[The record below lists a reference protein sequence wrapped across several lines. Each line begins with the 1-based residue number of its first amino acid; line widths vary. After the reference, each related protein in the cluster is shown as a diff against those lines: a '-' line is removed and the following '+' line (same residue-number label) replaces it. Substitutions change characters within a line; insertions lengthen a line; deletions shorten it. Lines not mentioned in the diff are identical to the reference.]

1 VILKSYI
8 VEKNMEILKNFQ
20 AVLIYGENIGIKD
33 SIKESTKSQNKDSEI
48 IIYFEGELLK
58 NKGILYKNVINDSLF
73 NKKKLIFLQDASDKI
88 YDEIAEC
95 FEKQSKDTK
104 IYIFSEKLERKSKLR
119 NLFEKSKNL
128 AIFPCYQD
136 NERTLIAYVNE
147 ELREFKGLTGEIVN
161 LIIFKS
167 SMDRRIIKSEIIKIK
182 TYFLQKKIN
191 KEEILVI
198 LNIKK
203 NISFDE
209 IRDNALNGEKEKI
222 NQLLSEVELYNEDT
236 FFYLNN
242 LNYRVL
248 KLQEIIEINNKNK
261 SRAEEALEKLKPPIF
276 WKDKPVIIQ
285 QLKKWNLAKL
295 TQLGKKICE
304 TEILIKKNSY
314 LRNDIIIKDLI
325 IELTNKASATY
336 F

>member
-1 VILKSYI
+1 
-8 VEKNMEILKNFQ
+8 MEILKDFQ
-20 AVLIYGENIGIKD
+20 AILIYGENIGIKD
-33 SIKESTKSQNKDSEI
+33 YIKESTINQNKDSEI

-58 NKGILYKNVINDSLF
+58 SKGILYKNVINDSLF

-95 FEKQSKDTK
+95 LEKQNKDIK
-104 IYIFSEKLERKSKLR
+104 IYIFSEKLEKKSKLR
-119 NLFEKSKNL
+119 NLFEKNKNL

-136 NERTLIAYVNE
+136 NERTLITYVNE

-191 KEEILVI
+191 KTEILEI

-209 IRDNALNGEKEKI
+209 IRDNALNGAKEKI
-222 NQLLSEVELYNEDT
+222 NQLLSEVELYNEDI

-261 SRAEEALEKLKPPIF
+261 NKPEEALEKLKPPIF

-285 QLKKWNLAKL
+285 QLKKWNLARL
-295 TQLGKKICE
+295 TQLGKKICD

-314 LRNDIIIKDLI
+314 LRKDIIIKDLI
-325 IELTNKASATY
+325 IDLTKKASTTY
-336 F
+336 S

>member
-20 AVLIYGENIGIKD
+20 AILIYGENIGIKD
-33 SIKESTKSQNKDSEI
+33 YIKESTINQNKDSEI

-58 NKGILYKNVINDSLF
+58 SKGILYKNVINDSLF

-95 FEKQSKDTK
+95 LEKQNKDTK
-104 IYIFSEKLERKSKLR
+104 IYIFSEKLEKKSKLR
-119 NLFEKSKNL
+119 NLFEKNKNL

-136 NERTLIAYVNE
+136 NERTLITYVNE

-191 KEEILVI
+191 KTEILEI

-209 IRDNALNGEKEKI
+209 IRDNALNGAKEKI

-261 SRAEEALEKLKPPIF
+261 NKPEEALEKLKPPIF

-285 QLKKWNLAKL
+285 QLKKWNLARL
-295 TQLGKKICE
+295 TQLGKKICD

-314 LRNDIIIKDLI
+314 LRKDIIIKDLI
-325 IELTNKASATY
+325 IDLTKKASTTY
-336 F
+336 S

>member
-1 VILKSYI
+1 MILKSYI
-8 VEKNMEILKNFQ
+8 VEKNMEILKDFQ
-20 AVLIYGENIGIKD
+20 AILIYGENIGIKD
-33 SIKESTKSQNKDSEI
+33 YIKESTINQNKDSEI

-58 NKGILYKNVINDSLF
+58 SKGILYKNVINDSLF

-95 FEKQSKDTK
+95 LEKQNKDIK
-104 IYIFSEKLERKSKLR
+104 IYIFSEKLEKKSKLR
-119 NLFEKSKNL
+119 NLFEKNKNL

-136 NERTLIAYVNE
+136 NERTLITYVNE

-191 KEEILVI
+191 KTEILEI

-209 IRDNALNGEKEKI
+209 IRDNALNGAKEKI

-261 SRAEEALEKLKPPIF
+261 NKPEEALEKLKPPIF

-285 QLKKWNLAKL
+285 QLKKWNLARL
-295 TQLGKKICE
+295 TQLGKKICD

-314 LRNDIIIKDLI
+314 LRKDIIIKDLI
-325 IELTNKASATY
+325 IDLTKKASTTY
-336 F
+336 S

>member
-1 VILKSYI
+1 
-8 VEKNMEILKNFQ
+8 MEILKNFQ
-20 AVLIYGENIGIKD
+20 AILIYGENIGIKD
-33 SIKESTKSQNKDSEI
+33 YIKESTINQNKDSEI

-58 NKGILYKNVINDSLF
+58 SKGILYKNVINDSLF

-95 FEKQSKDTK
+95 LEKQNKDTK
-104 IYIFSEKLERKSKLR
+104 IYIFSEKLEKKSKLR
-119 NLFEKSKNL
+119 NLFEKNKNL

-136 NERTLIAYVNE
+136 NERTLITYVNE

-191 KEEILVI
+191 KTEILEI

-209 IRDNALNGEKEKI
+209 IRDNALNGAKEKI

-261 SRAEEALEKLKPPIF
+261 NKPEEALEKLKPPIF

-285 QLKKWNLAKL
+285 QLKKWNLARL
-295 TQLGKKICE
+295 T
-304 TEILIKKNSY
+304 
-314 LRNDIIIKDLI
+314 
-325 IELTNKASATY
+325 
-336 F
+336 

>member
-1 VILKSYI
+1 MILKSYI
-8 VEKNMEILKNFQ
+8 VEKNMEILKDFQ
-20 AVLIYGENIGIKD
+20 AILIYGENIGIKD
-33 SIKESTKSQNKDSEI
+33 YIKESTINQNKDSEI

-58 NKGILYKNVINDSLF
+58 SKGILYKNVINDSLF

-95 FEKQSKDTK
+95 LEKQNKDIK
-104 IYIFSEKLERKSKLR
+104 IYIFSEKLEKKSKLR
-119 NLFEKSKNL
+119 NLFEKNKNL

-136 NERTLIAYVNE
+136 NERTLITYVNE

-191 KEEILVI
+191 KTEILEI

-209 IRDNALNGEKEKI
+209 IRDNALNGAKEKI
-222 NQLLSEVELYNEDT
+222 NQLLSEVELYNEDI

-261 SRAEEALEKLKPPIF
+261 NKPEEALEKLKPPIF

-285 QLKKWNLAKL
+285 QLKKWNLARL
-295 TQLGKKICE
+295 TQLGKKICD

-314 LRNDIIIKDLI
+314 LRKDIIIKDLI
-325 IELTNKASATY
+325 IDLTKKASTTY
-336 F
+336 S

>member
-1 VILKSYI
+1 
-8 VEKNMEILKNFQ
+8 MEILKNFQ
-20 AVLIYGENIGIKD
+20 AILIYGENIGIKD
-33 SIKESTKSQNKDSEI
+33 YIKESTINQNKDSEI

-58 NKGILYKNVINDSLF
+58 SKGILYKNVINDSLF

-95 FEKQSKDTK
+95 LEKQNKDTK
-104 IYIFSEKLERKSKLR
+104 IYIFSEKLEKKSKLR
-119 NLFEKSKNL
+119 NLFEKNKNL

-136 NERTLIAYVNE
+136 NERTLITYVNE

-191 KEEILVI
+191 KTEILEI

-209 IRDNALNGEKEKI
+209 IRDNALNGAKEKI

-261 SRAEEALEKLKPPIF
+261 NKPEEALEKLKPPIF
-276 WKDKPVIIQ
+276 WKDKPEIIQ
-285 QLKKWNLAKL
+285 QLKKWNLARL
-295 TQLGKKICE
+295 T
-304 TEILIKKNSY
+304 
-314 LRNDIIIKDLI
+314 
-325 IELTNKASATY
+325 
-336 F
+336 

>member
-1 VILKSYI
+1 VILKSFI

-20 AVLIYGENIGIKD
+20 AILIYGENIGIKD
-33 SIKESTKSQNKDSEI
+33 YIKESTINQNKDSEI

-58 NKGILYKNVINDSLF
+58 SKGILYKNVINDSLF

-95 FEKQSKDTK
+95 LEKQNKDTK
-104 IYIFSEKLERKSKLR
+104 IYIFSEKLEKKSKLR
-119 NLFEKSKNL
+119 NLFEKNKNL

-136 NERTLIAYVNE
+136 NERTLITYVNE

-191 KEEILVI
+191 KTEILEI

-209 IRDNALNGEKEKI
+209 IRDNALNGAKEKI

-261 SRAEEALEKLKPPIF
+261 NKPEEALEKLKPPIF

-285 QLKKWNLAKL
+285 QLKKWNLARL
-295 TQLGKKICE
+295 TQLGKKICD

-314 LRNDIIIKDLI
+314 LRKDIIIKDLI
-325 IELTNKASATY
+325 IDLTKKASTTY
-336 F
+336 S

>member
-1 VILKSYI
+1 
-8 VEKNMEILKNFQ
+8 MEILKNFQ
-20 AVLIYGENIGIKD
+20 AILIYGENIGIKD
-33 SIKESTKSQNKDSEI
+33 YIKESTINQNKDSEI

-58 NKGILYKNVINDSLF
+58 SKGILYKNVINDSLF

-95 FEKQSKDTK
+95 LEKQNKDTK
-104 IYIFSEKLERKSKLR
+104 IYIFSEKLEKKSKLR
-119 NLFEKSKNL
+119 NLFEKNKNL

-136 NERTLIAYVNE
+136 NERTLITYVNE

-191 KEEILVI
+191 KTEILEI

-209 IRDNALNGEKEKI
+209 IRDNALNGAKEKI

-261 SRAEEALEKLKPPIF
+261 NKPEEALEKLKPPIF

-285 QLKKWNLAKL
+285 QLKKWNLARL
-295 TQLGKKICE
+295 TQLGKKICD

-314 LRNDIIIKDLI
+314 LRKDIIIKDLI
-325 IELTNKASATY
+325 IDLTKKASTTY
-336 F
+336 S